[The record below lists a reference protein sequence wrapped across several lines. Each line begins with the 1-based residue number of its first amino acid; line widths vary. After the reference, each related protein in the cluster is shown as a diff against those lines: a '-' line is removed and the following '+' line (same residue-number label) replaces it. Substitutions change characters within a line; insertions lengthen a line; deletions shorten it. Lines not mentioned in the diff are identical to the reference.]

1 MTSGLLKSQLTHP
14 AHFDEEIIALALQL
28 EEIQCYS
35 DSQKGKYKENNVPD
49 MQVAFATFQM
59 EVQRHLQFL
68 DDLKYAHSVARAVDS
83 DAQAISEI
91 AQVEAQ
97 EERDRRLALQM
108 SGQNPDQDAP
118 PPYIEVGT
126 NTAAPE
132 DEVKLLISLFR
143 VP

>member
-1 MTSGLLKSQLTHP
+1 MTFDLLESQLTHP
-14 AHFDEEIIALALQL
+14 ANFDEEIIVLALQL

-35 DSQKGKYKENNVPD
+35 DSQKGKYKEDNVPD

-59 EVQRHLQFL
+59 EVQRHIQFF
-68 DDLKYAHSVARAVDS
+68 DDLKCAHSVARAVDT
-83 DAQAISEI
+83 DAQAIAEI

-118 PPYIEVGT
+118 PPY
-126 NTAAPE
+126 
-132 DEVKLLISLFR
+132 
-143 VP
+143 